1 VCVYLKANEPGSVIR
16 AVCIAKFRLYG
27 SGYCLACCE
36 LDSIKK
42 DCVRNKAYSKL
53 A

>member
-1 VCVYLKANEPGSVIR
+1 MCVHLEADEPGSVIR
-16 AVCIAKFRLYG
+16 AACIAKFRLYG
-27 SGYCLACCE
+27 SSHRLARYK

-42 DCVRNKAYSKL
+42 DCVRNRAHNKL